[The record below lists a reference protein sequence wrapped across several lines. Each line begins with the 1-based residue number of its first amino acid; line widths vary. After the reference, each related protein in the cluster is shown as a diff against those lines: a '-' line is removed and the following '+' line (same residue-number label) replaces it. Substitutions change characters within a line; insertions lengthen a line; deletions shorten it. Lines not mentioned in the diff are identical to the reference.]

1 MLTNANP
8 DDLPKIDDILPSFID
23 INGSIIITPDAE
35 NLKKEFEEFRVQKIY
50 EQLPEYCIQFLFLS

>member
-8 DDLPKIDDILPSFID
+8 DDFQKIDDILPSFID
-23 INGSIIITPDAE
+23 MNGSIIITPDAE
-35 NLKKEFEEFRVQKIY
+35 NLKKEFEEFRLQKIY